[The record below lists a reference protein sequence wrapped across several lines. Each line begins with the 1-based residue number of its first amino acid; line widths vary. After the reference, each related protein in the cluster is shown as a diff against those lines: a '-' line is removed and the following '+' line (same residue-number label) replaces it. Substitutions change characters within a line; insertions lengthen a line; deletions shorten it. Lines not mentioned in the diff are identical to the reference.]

1 MFGVA
6 DPAASDPVAA
16 FLLANP
22 QPDASQIATF
32 LKSFPDADTRN
43 AMAQAL
49 IDAGINASTVSSAL
63 VWVNAVSKFPTS
75 KVFGVLTLASAT
87 ASAFHGY
94 RRNQSIGWA
103 IVWFAMGLCFP
114 IFTPTIAI
122 AQGFGKKAS

>member
-6 DPAASDPVAA
+6 DPTGSDPVAA

-32 LKSFPDADTRN
+32 LKSFSDADTRN
-43 AMAQAL
+43 TMAQSL
-49 IDAGINASTVSSAL
+49 IAAGINPAMVSSAL
-63 VWVNAVSKFPTS
+63 AWTNTVSQFPTS
-75 KVFGVLTLASAT
+75 KIFGMLTLASAT

-103 IVWFAMGLCFP
+103 VVWFAMGLAFP